1 MFGLIPVYGSEDL
14 MQRRTRISRK
24 DSCDSCSLSEAHAD
38 FAEWVGGLVGGG
50 EGEVGEDE
58 AVDVDP
64 LVDDFGDGL
73 AGAVAGSKSTTLKL
87 QTTG

>member
-1 MFGLIPVYGSEDL
+1 MFTLRGS
-14 MQRRTRISRK
+14 RRFCDRK
-24 DSCDSCSLSEAHAD
+24 
-38 FAEWVGGLVGGG
+38 LVGGG

-73 AGAVAGSKSTTLKL
+73 AGAMAGSKSTTLKL

>member
-1 MFGLIPVYGSEDL
+1 MAVLAASYVYGV
-14 MQRRTRISRK
+14 M
-24 DSCDSCSLSEAHAD
+24 
-38 FAEWVGGLVGGG
+38 VGNGELVGGG

>member
-1 MFGLIPVYGSEDL
+1 MAVLAASYVYGV
-14 MQRRTRISRK
+14 M
-24 DSCDSCSLSEAHAD
+24 
-38 FAEWVGGLVGGG
+38 VGNGELVGGG

-73 AGAVAGSKSTTLKL
+73 AGAMAGSKSTTLKL

>member
-1 MFGLIPVYGSEDL
+1 MAVLAASYVYGV
-14 MQRRTRISRK
+14 M
-24 DSCDSCSLSEAHAD
+24 
-38 FAEWVGGLVGGG
+38 VGNGGLVGGG